1 MVLGTVVGV
10 VVVGEVVGVVELV
23 DVVDV
28 VELLELVAADE
39 GFCDEHAPR
48 HSPDAT
54 KNTKAT

>member
-1 MVLGTVVGV
+1 VVLGTVVGV
-10 VVVGEVVGVVELV
+10 VVVGEVVGVVEL
-23 DVVDV
+23 VDV